1 MQHKYSMLWSAEKLQ
16 CYINA
21 TVTKKNAINITAIIM
36 QTRFALVI
44 NTLGIMQMRLE
55 KRLHVLHLII
65 LLEAAR
71 VKCLA
76 YVFQPDLLD
85 AWGRSS
91 SSRAGAEEIA
101 AQVNPPVQAPA
112 QQAGEIQP
120 AAGAQ
125 PVLQANEVRYYFCSG
140 LNVTLVGLF
149 ASLVLLADICADN
162 ACEVCLHGVVFL
174 LF

>member
-1 MQHKYSMLWSAEKLQ
+1 MLWSAEKLQ

-44 NTLGIMQMRLE
+44 NTLGIMQTRLE

-76 YVFQPDLLD
+76 YLFQPDLLD
-85 AWGRSS
+85 G
-91 SSRAGAEEIA
+91 
-101 AQVNPPVQAPA
+101 
-112 QQAGEIQP
+112 
-120 AAGAQ
+120 
-125 PVLQANEVRYYFCSG
+125 
-140 LNVTLVGLF
+140 
-149 ASLVLLADICADN
+149 
-162 ACEVCLHGVVFL
+162 
-174 LF
+174 